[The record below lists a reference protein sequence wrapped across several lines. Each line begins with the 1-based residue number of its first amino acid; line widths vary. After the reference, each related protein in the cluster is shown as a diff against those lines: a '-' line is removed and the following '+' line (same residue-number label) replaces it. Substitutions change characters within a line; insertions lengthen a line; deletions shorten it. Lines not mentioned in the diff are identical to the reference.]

1 MYFLNNIEII
11 YLDAKNFVFSG
22 NGDQILQI
30 TSIQSLLQFVTF
42 SEISDNNSL
51 IQLNPLEKARID
63 KSRFDNIS
71 LSGGSII
78 NFLQGELIITNSNFT
93 NVNSTAYPCA
103 LNVIEG
109 DFIQIKNCQF
119 INLSNNMQQKNS
131 QNQLLH
137 FQGGAIKLQ
146 NTNITKIQQS
156 LFKNCISQGP
166 AGAIYSFQS
175 KQQAIFEIFMT
186 QFIENQ
192 SILDSGGAIYFL
204 QQCGINITQSYFSSN
219 HALKSQGGAIYFESS
234 SLIAFQNSN
243 FSLNQADIGGSV
255 YYSITNQEFFK
266 EQILQKNQI
275 YFEKNKAT
283 FYGQNIGSIPFWIGI
298 SKKPS
303 ADKLKIV
310 QQYKVQN
317 ISSGNYLDQ
326 PLYLNFIDEEGNP
339 FNFIESPSLN
349 SLRKEFSLQLYFQNN
364 SQIIIQQGVNA
375 QLNQSIGL
383 FQLNFQSI
391 YKVSQNQKIYIIS
404 NQIQQDK
411 QLYLALELQYRDCIK
426 GETIQEKENFI
437 QCNQCVQGRY
447 SLKIPDMQK
456 DINSIQCISCPDSAK
471 FCQGSQII
479 LKDGYWRE
487 NNSSD
492 QIYQCILN
500 SCSSDNPSSKNG
512 CIEGFVGPLCNSC
525 DSKASVWKYQYG
537 LKGQNCYVCSEWI
550 EQYLYFSIY
559 FALYFLYIAYSH
571 HSMIKSKIIMYKLII
586 FKKIDLFITSKSSS
600 QGKDFS
606 LWFKIFINY
615 LQILS
620 CAMSFNI
627 TVPNFLNVSLNLFG
641 DPLQLTVTS
650 FDCLFKMSDKYPV
663 WLNRIVTQ
671 VVSMVA
677 IYFLINLSLI
687 LISIKQHK
695 DLKKSFA
702 QIPNIAKMTFI
713 FIYLFYQPSLSKM
726 LIQGVFCTQIGS
738 DYYLISDYSQQCYTH
753 YHNLYTFTIT
763 IPLITIWCFLI
774 PLKIFFNLKSFQ
786 KLDDHHNPKGQ
797 RIENLLAYGVLYDG
811 YKNKFLYW
819 EIFKIFH
826 KFILMSIINLNI
838 NQQTQVSLILL
849 TIIFYYYILQKA
861 QPHKNIK
868 QFQTEK
874 RLIFKLLYTFAL
886 LQLIISDNSKLSIYK
901 MIGLIF
907 IIYINI
913 TTIKLAIFIFV
924 GYIYIQIDEADSCSN
939 KFKKFLFQIKNK
951 YPKLLNFLNFRR
963 TKIIRIHQLWK
974 KVIISFRQNIFT
986 SKNFQSNKNYTLHQQ
1001 SENSRIHHPITQ
1013 KNQKSVSYLNS
1024 SNKLFSSNTLGENIR
1039 QNQLIPE
1046 SLKLIQMSNFHVIP
1060 SQDSPNNIQIYN
1072 EGNKNASKSLFKA
1085 FSTPQN
1091 DQRFFGRK
1099 FWLGSAY
1106 PESYFWYIF
1115 RFKYQKYVVQKLIL
1129 LDLYFSNLKLLIEL
1143 NYIKLLITLQNFII
1157 IFTFVKY
1164 DLKNL
1169 FLFII

>member
-1 MYFLNNIEII
+1 MYMIILYNDMHLIYLNAQYSFLLESYQNLNNPMIYYTELVYSDKQKQILSLINFKCFSSQNLFDISYQVQQNNINTYQMYINYKQTSEIYTNLNQHQDLQSRIYYQYLQLAKYTIQMDTDYSNLIKIQIFYNIFQKNSIIEYNFEKKQGQMQRKGVAYLSNNNIILPQFYHLAFQQIKILVFSNETTIELNPNNSLNTFVFNDVEFLFQNNTTLQISNTDTLILDSFIIGNQPANITNNHYFIIKNITNVYIKNLTIQNFDMRSQNLFLFDQVSNLTVENLNLINLNLIGNLFEFKECENILIQNSVLKNIKLNKGSIFSLIKVDQVQIIYLNATQISKFFTTSRQRDLQLGNSLIKQQNKNNNPTSLFSFQGCQNVNIQNCYFQQFEDICLVYADHYQIDKTQMYFLNNIEII

-663 WLNRIVTQ
+663 CLKCLFKEFF
-671 VVSMVA
+671 A
-677 IYFLINLSLI
+677 
-687 LISIKQHK
+687 HK
-695 DLKKSFA
+695 L
-702 QIPNIAKMTFI
+702 
-713 FIYLFYQPSLSKM
+713 
-726 LIQGVFCTQIGS
+726 
-738 DYYLISDYSQQCYTH
+738 
-753 YHNLYTFTIT
+753 
-763 IPLITIWCFLI
+763 
-774 PLKIFFNLKSFQ
+774 
-786 KLDDHHNPKGQ
+786 
-797 RIENLLAYGVLYDG
+797 E
-811 YKNKFLYW
+811 
-819 EIFKIFH
+819 
-826 KFILMSIINLNI
+826 
-838 NQQTQVSLILL
+838 
-849 TIIFYYYILQKA
+849 
-861 QPHKNIK
+861 
-868 QFQTEK
+868 
-874 RLIFKLLYTFAL
+874 
-886 LQLIISDNSKLSIYK
+886 
-901 MIGLIF
+901 
-907 IIYINI
+907 
-913 TTIKLAIFIFV
+913 
-924 GYIYIQIDEADSCSN
+924 
-939 KFKKFLFQIKNK
+939 
-951 YPKLLNFLNFRR
+951 
-963 TKIIRIHQLWK
+963 
-974 KVIISFRQNIFT
+974 VIII
-986 SKNFQSNKNYTLHQQ
+986 
-1001 SENSRIHHPITQ
+1001 
-1013 KNQKSVSYLNS
+1013 
-1024 SNKLFSSNTLGENIR
+1024 
-1039 QNQLIPE
+1039 
-1046 SLKLIQMSNFHVIP
+1046 
-1060 SQDSPNNIQIYN
+1060 
-1072 EGNKNASKSLFKA
+1072 
-1085 FSTPQN
+1085 
-1091 DQRFFGRK
+1091 
-1099 FWLGSAY
+1099 
-1106 PESYFWYIF
+1106 
-1115 RFKYQKYVVQKLIL
+1115 
-1129 LDLYFSNLKLLIEL
+1129 
-1143 NYIKLLITLQNFII
+1143 
-1157 IFTFVKY
+1157 
-1164 DLKNL
+1164 
-1169 FLFII
+1169 